1 MKLIDR
7 IKTIYMKLFAS
18 NIDYARYLGV
28 KIGDCCLLTTRNWS
42 TEPYLVTIGN
52 HVQITNNV
60 SIHTHGGGNCIRK
73 DHPDF
78 DCFGKVNIEDWCYI
92 GAYAHIMPG
101 VTIGEGSLIAAG
113 SIVTKSVA
121 PHSVMAGNPA
131 RFICTTEEYYERN
144 KKYDI
149 KTKGL
154 SAEFKREHLQ
164 NLPQEKFIKK

>member
-1 MKLIDR
+1 MKS
-7 IKTIYMKLFAS
+7 FAS

-28 KIGDCCLLTTRNWS
+28 KIGDHCLLTTRNWS
-42 TEPYLVTIGN
+42 TEPFLVTIGN

-73 DHPDF
+73 EHPDF
-78 DCFGKVNIEDWCYI
+78 DCFGKVVIEDWCYI

-144 KKYDI
+144 KKYDV
-149 KTKGL
+149 KTKGM
-154 SAEFKREHLQ
+154 SAESKRDFLL
-164 NLPQEKFIKK
+164 NLPEEKFINK

>member
-1 MKLIDR
+1 MRLINR

-28 KIGDCCLLTTRNWS
+28 KIGDHCLLTTRNWS
-42 TEPYLVTIGN
+42 TEPFLVTIGN

-73 DHPDF
+73 EHPDF
-78 DCFGKVNIEDWCYI
+78 DCFGKVVIEDWCYI

-144 KKYDI
+144 KKYDV
-149 KTKGL
+149 KTKGM
-154 SAEFKREHLQ
+154 SAESKRDFLL
-164 NLPQEKFIKK
+164 NLPEEKFINK